1 MSFKIQNDEKS
12 NIELEEKK
20 SNEGNDFLHTFEI
33 REPEDNYEQK
43 EIENKENLSE
53 PSPKRQKSAI
63 SLTKNEDSYFHNL
76 QFSLLYL
83 VSFFITCIS
92 CVYYYSYN
100 NFNNRIILDVKEYLN
115 TDFPFYKITSKYTKG
130 RTIYINLQSNTTNYN
145 EELLSTHIKIV
156 FIFASEIVH
165 IKIFSD
171 LIDNKITESLYDMS
185 EPDLNSTN
193 IDNYKESNI
202 GIKFYDYPFNFK
214 LYRKD
219 DGNTLFDTRCDKN
232 QNLIFFSPNYKQ
244 ICTIINKKNY
254 HFGFEDNDNKKNSFI
269 ELNNQKYMFF
279 SNKTNSFP
287 FFLSYNPMNQTSY
300 GVYLMNTGPLLINV
314 NQEQMSYEMINGYI
328 NFYVFSGPNTKEV
341 ILQMQKTIGIPILPK
356 FNLIDWDYFTKQ
368 SNKIEENNIM
378 DFDDNYQLNNINDFQ
393 YDISNLTLYN
403 NNESNLSIFLQPII
417 VAKELEDL
425 SFINY
430 LFIHKSNLLVKN
442 KLLLTYL
449 NLIGILE
456 TRHYYHYLNE
466 KRPLIISTKSSVC
479 SATYSIKYIKNISFS
494 YEGIKELIIEN
505 KKENLFGNPYILTE
519 LNMKTYEE
527 NKNNDELKHRWYQL
541 LSILPIVSPDNI
553 EIPLYYK
560 NFRYKLGLYFYTYYI
575 VIASE
580 GGSFIRPLYFD
591 LKTRNYTEQ
600 LLFNEK
606 QIMLGSNMMIV
617 PISEKNQTNISLY
630 FPYEKFY
637 DFYSGELINRNGEGY
652 YNVIY
657 QDYLKIPIFLR
668 GGKITPFQLM
678 DTSEDELSNV
688 EFSSQ
693 LLLNKP
699 IQIII
704 SLDNNLQ
711 ASGRIYFD
719 NLNNT
724 DARNK
729 KIFYKM
735 LISVSQRTMDVSIFF
750 KVYSFKYKIPQ
761 NLFNNSINKIFI
773 YGFSKIGVKKLTIM
787 NKNGRI
793 QLDKT
798 SYSFMQSNDILII
811 KDISIP
817 LDMDTKILIL

>member
-185 EPDLNSTN
+185 DPDLNSTN

-287 FFLSYNPMNQTSY
+287 FFLSYNPVNHTSY

-314 NQEQMSYEMINGYI
+314 NQEQMSYEMIN
-328 NFYVFSGPNTKEV
+328 
-341 ILQMQKTIGIPILPK
+341 L
-356 FNLIDWDYFTKQ
+356 LIF
-368 SNKIEENNIM
+368 
-378 DFDDNYQLNNINDFQ
+378 
-393 YDISNLTLYN
+393 
-403 NNESNLSIFLQPII
+403 
-417 VAKELEDL
+417 
-425 SFINY
+425 
-430 LFIHKSNLLVKN
+430 
-442 KLLLTYL
+442 
-449 NLIGILE
+449 
-456 TRHYYHYLNE
+456 
-466 KRPLIISTKSSVC
+466 
-479 SATYSIKYIKNISFS
+479 
-494 YEGIKELIIEN
+494 
-505 KKENLFGNPYILTE
+505 
-519 LNMKTYEE
+519 
-527 NKNNDELKHRWYQL
+527 
-541 LSILPIVSPDNI
+541 
-553 EIPLYYK
+553 
-560 NFRYKLGLYFYTYYI
+560 
-575 VIASE
+575 
-580 GGSFIRPLYFD
+580 
-591 LKTRNYTEQ
+591 
-600 LLFNEK
+600 
-606 QIMLGSNMMIV
+606 
-617 PISEKNQTNISLY
+617 
-630 FPYEKFY
+630 
-637 DFYSGELINRNGEGY
+637 
-652 YNVIY
+652 
-657 QDYLKIPIFLR
+657 
-668 GGKITPFQLM
+668 
-678 DTSEDELSNV
+678 
-688 EFSSQ
+688 
-693 LLLNKP
+693 
-699 IQIII
+699 
-704 SLDNNLQ
+704 
-711 ASGRIYFD
+711 
-719 NLNNT
+719 
-724 DARNK
+724 
-729 KIFYKM
+729 
-735 LISVSQRTMDVSIFF
+735 
-750 KVYSFKYKIPQ
+750 
-761 NLFNNSINKIFI
+761 
-773 YGFSKIGVKKLTIM
+773 
-787 NKNGRI
+787 
-793 QLDKT
+793 
-798 SYSFMQSNDILII
+798 
-811 KDISIP
+811 
-817 LDMDTKILIL
+817 

>member
-185 EPDLNSTN
+185 DPDLNSTN